1 MGQLASS
8 NRNRSIAAGRPS
20 LNSQSGAP
28 TGCEA
33 RHLVCLKLRS
43 WEGRHLVCL
52 KLRGHAP
59 GTQAANFR
67 LPVRRARTYSTLFLV
82 ALLVAALASVSFA
95 QSGRIKEKTPK
106 PATAKNK
113 SSLPSGDSLPTP
125 AKPRPQTTTPRPQ
138 ESPKESSSDEVDESD
153 TVRVISN
160 LVPIPASVVDPTGI
174 AVTGLKLEDFEL
186 RVDGQL
192 KPISDMTRA
201 ETSVRLVML
210 FDNSGS
216 LDFARD
222 FEKQAAR
229 HFFRQVMR
237 RTDEAAIYSVESE
250 SYLAQPL
257 TSDVHLLERT
267 IDSFGKPE
275 GSTSLFDAIIDAAAY
290 LKPYPG
296 RRVMVIV
303 SDGIETTSRN
313 DFETTI
319 QRVLAADCQIFIV
332 QTGLYD
338 GANLRA
344 LAAERRM
351 EQISGQTG
359 GAVYIPKTTNEL
371 NEAFQQI
378 AADLAH
384 QYVLSYYPGDER
396 RDGRFHNIDLR
407 VRSRKDVRV
416 RARRGYYS
424 PKATNVAASEW

>member
-1 MGQLASS
+1 MRRQIFLPDRLSIGLVLVLIVLLGAGLAT
-8 NRNRSIAAGRPS
+8 IV
-20 LNSQSGAP
+20 L
-28 TGCEA
+28 
-33 RHLVCLKLRS
+33 
-43 WEGRHLVCL
+43 
-52 KLRGHAP
+52 
-59 GTQAANFR
+59 
-67 LPVRRARTYSTLFLV
+67 
-82 ALLVAALASVSFA
+82 A
-95 QSGRIKEKTPK
+95 QSGRNKEKTPK
-106 PATAKNK
+106 TSARKNK
-113 SSLPSGDSLPTP
+113 STSPSAEPSSSATP
-125 AKPRPQTTTPRPQ
+125 AKSRSQSSDAQPRPGDSAN
-138 ESPKESSSDEVDESD
+138 ENSSDEVDESD
-153 TVRVISN
+153 TIRVISN
-160 LVPIPASVVDPTGI
+160 LVPIPASVVDLKGI

-192 KPISDMTRA
+192 KAISDMTRA

-216 LDFARD
+216 LDYARD

-237 RTDEAAIYSVESE
+237 RTDEAAIYSIESD

-257 TSDVHLLERT
+257 TNDVDLLERT
-267 IDSFGKPE
+267 IESFGKPE
-275 GSTSLFDAIIDAAAY
+275 GSTSLFDAIIDAAGY
-290 LKPYPG
+290 LKPYSG

-319 QRVLAADCQIFIV
+319 QRVLASDCQIFIV

-359 GAVYIPKTTNEL
+359 GAVYIPKTTDEL
-371 NEAFQQI
+371 KAAFQQI

-384 QYVLSYYPGDER
+384 QYVLSYYPGNER
-396 RDGRFHNIDLR
+396 RDGRFHNIDLK
-407 VRSRKDVRV
+407 VRSRKDVRI

-424 PKATNVAASEW
+424 PKAANVAANDW

>member
-1 MGQLASS
+1 L
-8 NRNRSIAAGRPS
+8 PS
-20 LNSQSGAP
+20 PSQNPGTPSRP
-28 TGCEA
+28 TGST
-33 RHLVCLKLRS
+33 K
-43 WEGRHLVCL
+43 
-52 KLRGHAP
+52 
-59 GTQAANFR
+59 N
-67 LPVRRARTYSTLFLV
+67 PV
-82 ALLVAALASVSFA
+82 
-95 QSGRIKEKTPK
+95 
-106 PATAKNK
+106 N
-113 SSLPSGDSLPTP
+113 
-125 AKPRPQTTTPRPQ
+125 
-138 ESPKESSSDEVDESD
+138 DEIDESD

-160 LVPIPASVVDPTGI
+160 LVPIPASVVDQKGI

-186 RVDGQL
+186 RVDGQ
-192 KPISDMTRA
+192 PRTISDMTRT
-201 ETSVRLVML
+201 ETNVRLAML

-237 RTDEAAIYSVESE
+237 PADEAAIYSVESE

-257 TSDVHLLERT
+257 TSDVSLLERT

-275 GSTSLFDAIIDAAAY
+275 GSTSLFDAIIDASAY
-290 LKPYPG
+290 LHPFTG
-296 RRVMVIV
+296 RRVLVIV
-303 SDGIETTSRN
+303 SDGVETTSRA
-313 DFETTI
+313 DFETTM

-351 EQISGQTG
+351 EQLSGQSG
-359 GAVYIPKTTNEL
+359 GAVYIPRTTSEL

-396 RDGRFHNIDLR
+396 RDGRFHSIELR
-407 VRSRKDVRV
+407 VRARKDVRV

-424 PKATNVAASEW
+424 PRASNVAANEW

>member
-1 MGQLASS
+1 MRRQTFL
-8 NRNRSIAAGRPS
+8 
-20 LNSQSGAP
+20 P
-28 TGCEA
+28 T
-33 RHLVCLKLRS
+33 RLV
-43 WEGRHLVCL
+43 
-52 KLRGHAP
+52 
-59 GTQAANFR
+59 R
-67 LPVRRARTYSTLFLV
+67 LWSV
-82 ALLVAALASVSFA
+82 LLVIVLLGVSLATVVLA
-95 QSGRIKEKTPK
+95 QSGRNKEKTPNSSTK
-106 PATAKNK
+106 IK
-113 SSLPSGDSLPTP
+113 STSGAQSSSPTP
-125 AKPRPQTTTPRPQ
+125 SKPKSQGSTQ
-138 ESPKESSSDEVDESD
+138 SSPKDFSQEKSSDEADDSD

-160 LVPIPASVVDPTGI
+160 LVPIPASVVDPKGI

-192 KPISDMTRA
+192 KAISDMTRA
-201 ETSVRLVML
+201 ETSVRLVVL

-222 FEKQAAR
+222 FEKHAAR

-237 RTDEAAIYSVESE
+237 RTDEAAIYSIESE

-257 TSDVHLLERT
+257 TNDLQLLERT

-275 GSTSLFDAIIDAAAY
+275 GSTSLFDAIIDAAGY
-290 LKPYPG
+290 LKPYSG

-313 DFETTI
+313 DFETTM
-319 QRVLAADCQIFIV
+319 QRVLAYDCQIFIV

-359 GAVYIPKTTNEL
+359 GAVYIPKTTHEL

-384 QYVLSYYPGDER
+384 QYVLSYYPGNER
-396 RDGRFHNIDLR
+396 RDGRFHNIDLK
-407 VRSRKDVRV
+407 VRSRKDVRI

-424 PKATNVAASEW
+424 PKASSVAANDW